1 MSPDL
6 ISWAATIIG
15 IGGTIAINYKSRI
28 GMILWL
34 ISNAIWIY
42 FDIFVVPNH
51 AQTVMYIVFSV
62 INGHGLYRWTVDKKG
77 NKDATKR

>member
-1 MSPDL
+1 MSPDT
-6 ISWAATIIG
+6 ISWVATLIG

-42 FDIFVVPNH
+42 FDIFVDPNH

-62 INGHGLYRWTVDKKG
+62 INGHGLYRWTVDKK
-77 NKDATKR
+77 K